1 MNKCKGKT
9 NKQKTNKQTKT
20 TLLFCL
26 SCLSIPSSFAL
37 ASLGAAVYHAVDPCV
52 QTALFANVHY
62 AMCCW
67 SDSRPLTAILDP
79 H

>member
-1 MNKCKGKT
+1 MKKCKAKT
-9 NKQKTNKQTKT
+9 NKQKTNKQAKATS
-20 TLLFCL
+20 LLRP

-37 ASLGAAVYHAVDPCV
+37 ASLGVAVYHAVDPFV
-52 QTALFANVHY
+52 QAALFANVRY

>member
-1 MNKCKGKT
+1 MNKCKA
-9 NKQKTNKQTKT
+9 KTNKQTKT
-20 TLLFCL
+20 TLLL
-26 SCLSIPSSFAL
+26 HPSCLSIPSSFVL
-37 ASLGAAVYHAVDPCV
+37 ASLGAAVYHTVAPFV

-67 SDSRPLTAILDP
+67 SDSRPLTSILDP